1 LPIDIDLMRVARI
14 SETVMETSS
23 VKTLVFKDRLGS
35 IASAGQFLMVW
46 IPRIEEIPMSVM
58 VSRREGHAAVTVKK
72 HGIGSTALFEMDVGD
87 FIGLRGPY
95 GNRFTI
101 SREFTNVL
109 LIGGGTGLV
118 PLLRLAVNIT
128 RLNIRCTLI
137 IGARTKDEVIF
148 EEYARKF
155 LSDSKGKVIVTTD
168 DGSYGMKGT
177 ASDGMIKT
185 IGEERYDCVYTC
197 GPELMMNKIFEIS
210 KERSLPVQASLER
223 YMKCGIG
230 ICGSCCIDRWLVCRD
245 GTVFDSDQLS
255 WMKEFGNVF
264 RDKDGQKMQ
273 YE

>member
-1 LPIDIDLMRVARI
+1 MRLARI

-35 IASAGQFLMVW
+35 KASAGQFLMVW

-72 HGIGSTALFEMDVGD
+72 HGKGTTALFEMDVGD

-101 SREFTNVL
+101 STEFTNVL

-118 PLLRLAVNIT
+118 PLLRLAANIT

-155 LSDSKGKVIVTTD
+155 LSDGKGKVIVTTD
-168 DGSYGMKGT
+168 DGSYGLKGT
-177 ASDGMIKT
+177 ASDGMVKT

-197 GPELMMNKIFEIS
+197 GPELMMKKIFEIS
-210 KERSLPVQASLER
+210 KERSLPIQASLER

-245 GTVFDSDQLS
+245 GTVFDSNQLS
-255 WMKEFGNVF
+255 RMKEFGMAF
-264 RDKDGQKMQ
+264 RDKDGQKLQ
-273 YE
+273 YK